1 MPFVALM
8 QRMHMGME
16 RSERGLATTGCSR
29 ACACAGHGGSVARSV
44 TASERRNMQSWKS
57 LISFINWQSHVKSSA
72 VPPYRLFVQRSF
84 VYLVL

>member
-44 TASERRNMQSWKS
+44 TASKRRNMHSWKS
-57 LISFINWQSHVKSSA
+57 LIFFINWESHALCRPTGSSN
-72 VPPYRLFVQRSF
+72 SF
-84 VYLVL
+84 NEASFT